1 MHRNNGHAQRCLHTF
16 SVLRGT
22 ADEIICAHARL
33 MTTGPASLY
42 FVTCSTARGALDA
55 ENNKPM
61 KTPSLKAHLATDQVN
76 NSVIVTNNGIIYKG

>member
-1 MHRNNGHAQRCLHTF
+1 
-16 SVLRGT
+16 
-22 ADEIICAHARL
+22 

-61 KTPSLKAHLATDQVN
+61 KTRSLKAHLATDQVN
-76 NSVIVTNNGIIYKG
+76 NSVIVTNNGIIYKGWGRHGAESCCLKWQANIY